1 MRWVR
6 VGVVAPAGGSSS
18 QPSAANCEVDC
29 TVPSEAPRAHPET
42 LQPQPQPQS
51 HSPLIAAALPV
62 CTTPERAASADAE
75 AMHDDHVLQGTP
87 PSPPLD
93 SQLLLPPGTP
103 PAAQDWSS
111 WFDAATPVDAPSLGD
126 SPLVGTGSPLILY
139 EREQATYVASPLTSA
154 IKMADRF
161 FHASPAPPL
170 VPVAIPFPAVTTP
183 TLTPRSRAQRSL
195 HRTVSLR
202 ETLRKMSVKEGSPR
216 AHHPSVPNVP
226 GLMSPL
232 GSPEEPEGEGLPP
245 MFAMSP
251 RAPTPAAKLV
261 RVDLMSPDLINP
273 TAASPIVYFERTAIE
288 TNLEASHA
296 DMHTPRTKS
305 SSQGGTLLRDNAE
318 TESGTKPPAP
328 TMDVDKENTMTL
340 QASVFQKLQKLT
352 KLVEGGN
359 DAQPSKQPLSAALT
373 PGPPLKRLD
382 NTIQNARRRKSLT
395 VQAMRSQIEALKH

>member
-154 IKMADRF
+154 IKVRRR
-161 FHASPAPPL
+161 
-170 VPVAIPFPAVTTP
+170 I
-183 TLTPRSRAQRSL
+183 
-195 HRTVSLR
+195 
-202 ETLRKMSVKEGSPR
+202 
-216 AHHPSVPNVP
+216 
-226 GLMSPL
+226 
-232 GSPEEPEGEGLPP
+232 
-245 MFAMSP
+245 
-251 RAPTPAAKLV
+251 RAPGPLTLAEAVAVELFLCVLCGASRVTGFAAKLIPTELHERRRLKLDMLPCQCFFQACARSLSFTCALLGVFFGVIAQERVVPRLLRSVAGCDGVLTLDPHLPHNRV
-261 RVDLMSPDLINP
+261 RRW
-273 TAASPIVYFERTAIE
+273 RTAF
-288 TNLEASHA
+288 S
-296 DMHTPRTKS
+296 TPA
-305 SSQGGTLLRDNAE
+305 LRRLWCRWP
-318 TESGTKPPAP
+318 SPSPP
-328 TMDVDKENTMTL
+328 
-340 QASVFQKLQKLT
+340 S
-352 KLVEGGN
+352 
-359 DAQPSKQPLSAALT
+359 
-373 PGPPLKRLD
+373 PP
-382 NTIQNARRRKSLT
+382 RR
-395 VQAMRSQIEALKH
+395 